1 MSGNLGAEKACARLT
16 GPVRA
21 VGQPA
26 SSCAHQAAVPQ
37 VRRWSQA
44 SDLPQCPAPHD
55 AHGCHA
61 SARVSGT
68 HLLKTSGY
76 LISTVSVMLLGFVSW
91 KNASTQP
98 ILAACLI
105 GGMLT
110 SLAGM
115 ACRWLSY
122 EIEERRK
129 GDRL

>member
-1 MSGNLGAEKACARLT
+1 
-16 GPVRA
+16 
-21 VGQPA
+21 
-26 SSCAHQAAVPQ
+26 
-37 VRRWSQA
+37 
-44 SDLPQCPAPHD
+44 
-55 AHGCHA
+55 
-61 SARVSGT
+61 VSGT